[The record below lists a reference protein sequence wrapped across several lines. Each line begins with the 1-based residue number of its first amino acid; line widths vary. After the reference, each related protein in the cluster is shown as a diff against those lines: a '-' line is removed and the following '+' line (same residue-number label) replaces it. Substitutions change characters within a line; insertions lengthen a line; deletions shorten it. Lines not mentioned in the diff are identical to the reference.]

1 MSSKFSRQTL
11 EFKRQRFLWLDQVLV
26 DPELP
31 ASAFK
36 VAYRI
41 SQGFNDVRY
50 DGKAAARRSATQS
63 ECRKRPSLRWCDV
76 YTPAVTFGSNGGGKD
91 AAIRTTIG

>member
-1 MSSKFSRQTL
+1 MSKFLRQSP

-41 SQGFNDVRY
+41 SDGFNDVQH
-50 DGKAAARRSATQS
+50 DGKAWESCKSIADAIGIGLH
-63 ECRKRPSLRWCDV
+63 PVWL
-76 YTPAVTFGSNGGGKD
+76 TPT
-91 AAIRTTIG
+91 